1 MARCLATI
9 LLLTFFATDVPPA
22 PRATHALRCCEAY
35 ERAPAAFAFAPGTSF
50 QGACIL
56 IFPRSRSRVPIALR
70 LPPLPPLLTALV
82 WKEDADD
89 PDLVA
94 RITAA
99 NFSVVA
105 SPSSHWY
112 LDNLAAGWDA
122 FYYYRPA
129 ANLSEAQT
137 RLVVG
142 GEAVM
147 FGEHVDAS
155 NLDSVTQPR
164 AAAVAERLWSD
175 RAALP
180 SDPTGQV
187 SPAGVPLTDK
197 DVTQQRLALHRCRL
211 VQRGVRAAPVAPSYC
226 GAMLV

>member
-9 LLLTFFATDVPPA
+9 LLLTFFATGVPPA
-22 PRATHALRCCEAY
+22 PRATHALRCEAY
-35 ERAPAAFAFAPGTSF
+35 ERAPAAFTFAPGTTF
-50 QGACIL
+50 Q
-56 IFPRSRSRVPIALR
+56 
-70 LPPLPPLLTALV
+70 V

-129 ANLSEAQT
+129 ANLSAAQT